1 MTKFILAISVTAVLA
16 LSCENSEEKHVSQSY
31 THSDNI
37 VSLNKSTASLDK
49 MLVTTESMIE
59 DMNKMNHNLEAI
71 FQAVTGCETEEACET
86 LKINLAEEAEAKR
99 NNNQ

>member
-1 MTKFILAISVTAVLA
+1 MTKSTLAICITSVLA
-16 LSCENSEEKHVSQSY
+16 LSCGNSEEKQVTQKY

-37 VSLNKSTASLDK
+37 VALNKSTASLDT

-71 FQAVTGCETEEACET
+71 FQAVTGCESEEACEA
-86 LKINLAEEAEAKR
+86 LKQKLAEKAAQQR
-99 NNNQ
+99 NNHQ